1 MMDISQMI
9 VFCLEGRGAMTTK
22 DYFVQTEDVNLLME
36 VQNKTLGQC
45 IISELVAERKRLGLT
60 QQDIAD
66 RTGMKAP
73 NVTRVESCKF
83 TPSLDVLERYA
94 MAVGKKLIFEL
105 VDLEYGSDD
114 DR

>member
-1 MMDISQMI
+1 MQKI
-9 VFCLEGRGAMTTK
+9 
-22 DYFVQTEDVNLLME
+22 DYIIQSEEENLLME
-36 VQNKTLGQC
+36 VQKRKFARS
-45 IISELVAERKRLGLT
+45 IVDELIAERKRQGLT

-94 MAVGKKLIFEL
+94 MAVGKELRFEL
-105 VDLEYGSDD
+105 IDIK
-114 DR
+114 

>member
-1 MMDISQMI
+1 
-9 VFCLEGRGAMTTK
+9 MTTK
-22 DYFVQTEDVNLLME
+22 DYIVQTKETSLLME
-36 VQNKTLGQC
+36 AQDRTLAKSIVC
-45 IISELVAERKRLGLT
+45 ELVAERKRLGLT

-94 MAVGKKLIFEL
+94 MAVGKKLRFEL
-105 VDLEYGSDD
+105 IDI
-114 DR
+114 